1 MWDSVHGFSEPLWN
15 KWTRSNVFITLRY
28 VLTTGRSPNGKATL
42 SPILLRRMPP
52 YPAIG
57 CQAGKFTLVHI
68 NYLNFILINNPLQSF
83 EHASLGLGLVGFS
96 WGGGGRTKWAI
107 LFTLDQESKLR
118 MDLLF
123 IIILNHKNI
132 YRKFFLQNATKLFQK
147 LLDIIWNE
155 VPPEKKINPSNSF
168 IFWNYK
174 KKVVKFAIFSKQP
187 VFILLP
193 LRSLQDLLFVTMLN
207 SLSRGLASL
216 KALWAVLWTLCAFLS
231 N

>member
-1 MWDSVHGFSEPLWN
+1 MWDSVHGFSEPLRN

-68 NYLNFILINNPLQSF
+68 NYFNFILINNPLQSF
-83 EHASLGLGLVGFS
+83 EHASLGLGLVDFS
-96 WGGGGRTKWAI
+96 WGGGGGRTKWAI

-132 YRKFFLQNATKLFQK
+132 HRKFCLQNATKLFQT

-155 VPPEKKINPSNSF
+155 VPPEKKSTLVIPSFSE
-168 IFWNYK
+168 IK
-174 KKVVKFAIFSKQP
+174 KKSCQICHF
-187 VFILLP
+187 
-193 LRSLQDLLFVTMLN
+193 LQTTGFYSFTTTFTAGFTV
-207 SLSRGLASL
+207 LSPCLIP
-216 KALWAVLWTLCAFLS
+216 WAVV
-231 N
+231 